1 MCVLYKMMSSVY
13 LVNERKVQISFCWI
27 RKIKNVRC
35 VVCFG
40 FILLHF
46 GFKYLL
52 ALTDTLTYNQ
62 INWYHL
68 NDILPN
74 DTWVAA
80 INTEDRKM
88 YVPDASQCFHEIQHQ
103 LQYLSYTDPF
113 SIINISIISLTD
125 RQTDGWTD
133 EQTYGRR
140 KDRQTVGQTERER
153 GIEE

>member
-13 LVNERKVQISFCWI
+13 LVNERKVQISFCWL

-62 INWYHL
+62 INWNHV

-88 YVPDASQCFHEIQHQ
+88 
-103 LQYLSYTDPF
+103 
-113 SIINISIISLTD
+113 
-125 RQTDGWTD
+125 
-133 EQTYGRR
+133 
-140 KDRQTVGQTERER
+140 
-153 GIEE
+153 